1 MENWLLLQI
10 QISIVILA
18 ALVLRGFM
26 SRLPKVYSYTLWL
39 VVFLRL
45 LCPWNIESPV
55 SLIPSEEH
63 LEAFLGW
70 DNDVNS
76 VQYKSPD
83 AALQMPSAL
92 QSYWQGTAPPQTALL
107 TNPGIISPENNQA
120 DTADNMEDAP
130 SLQMPSAEQDSVD
143 LLPGILSGILS
154 NTLTNFSSK
163 LHALQK
169 ILFGIWVAGVLTL
182 WLFNFSSLHRIQRN
196 LKSAVL
202 LEENVWTSNMIR
214 TPFVL
219 GWLKPRIYLPCSL
232 QGKEREYV
240 LCHEKTH
247 IRRKDYLIKNFAFL
261 LTTLYWY
268 HPFVWLAFYFLG
280 QDMEMS
286 CDEVVIKQLGSDIK
300 KQYSQSLLN
309 FAAGSQMSSATPL
322 AFGENGVKQRVK
334 NVLAYKSAKKWIG
347 IIGIVLVVAAGAALL
362 TTRANAGS
370 PADNSGPENT
380 PSEIVSGEN
389 VPEENRNTDLLQPTS
404 SENDSDEN
412 QEVYEEYQAPD
423 GTVYQ
428 VRENGI
434 FEVSPAGTRQLTSVY
449 IGTSPQLQLYGD
461 RLYFMTNVTT
471 NVVTNVVT
479 DVSDTARENY
489 FYNGIGWADPK
500 SGTDG
505 IVNLGINDA
514 ITDFWVYGGYIQCRL
529 QGEDDFSPER
539 HIFILPDD
547 TEMLQLEKLKAAEA
561 EAEALLQK
569 TKKENELLEVTK
581 KKEEQL
587 QALNQARFE
596 QLQQIGSELSLQLT
610 QNPGTLLEVGYHTT
624 EQITAWLDLDMDG
637 TVEEI
642 TIMHDPD
649 VDESYGYVPLDYYV
663 LSAGT
668 GQLNG
673 FAYNMYA
680 GIYAVSLDGATIQLV
695 LYEDG
700 PSADPLSHIIRYQS
714 GQLVE
719 AGTIEDDIRLREIT
733 AEGEIISH
741 IFYYGIQDDYRVVT
755 WQLNKSG
762 KLEEIPQ
769 NTYKLV
775 SQNEITL
782 LKNLPVRSMPVPQ
795 EGIYSGIM
803 GYTIEPQTV
812 RFIAVSSDG
821 NWVQLEAE
829 NGQQGWFQIE
839 DATPPMWGYI
849 ITELGIGADEVF
861 EGLTFLAG

>member
-18 ALVLRGFM
+18 ALVLRGLM
-26 SRLPKVYSYTLWL
+26 GRLPKIYSYILWL

-63 LEAFLGW
+63 LGAFLGW
-70 DNDVNS
+70 DNEVNS

-83 AALQMPSAL
+83 ATLQMPSAL
-92 QSYWQGTAPPQTALL
+92 QPYWQETEPPQTAFP
-107 TNPGIISPENNQA
+107 TNPGIISPENNQ
-120 DTADNMEDAP
+120 TDNTEDAL
-130 SLQMPSAEQDSVD
+130 SSQRPSAAQDYAD
-143 LLPGILSGILS
+143 LLPGILSGIPS
-154 NTLTNFSSK
+154 SSLTDFSSK
-163 LHALQK
+163 LLALQK
-169 ILFGIWVAGVLTL
+169 ILLGIWIVGVFAI
-182 WLFNFSSLHRIQRN
+182 WLFNFSSLHKIRQN
-196 LKSAVL
+196 LKNAVL
-202 LEENVWTSNMIR
+202 LEENVWTSNMIQ

-247 IRRKDYLIKNFAFL
+247 IRRKDYVIKNLAFL

-286 CDEVVIKQLGSDIK
+286 CDEVVIKQLGPDIK
-300 KQYSQSLLN
+300 RQYSQSLLN

-347 IIGIVLVVAAGAALL
+347 IIGIVLVVAAGATLL

-370 PADNSGPENT
+370 SADNNVPENT
-380 PSEIVSGEN
+380 PVENTSGEN
-389 VPEENRNTDLLQPTS
+389 VPEENRNTDLLQPAS
-404 SENDSDEN
+404 SESNSDEN
-412 QEVYEEYQAPD
+412 QEVYEEYQTPD

-428 VRENGI
+428 VRKSGI
-434 FEVSPAGTRQLTSVY
+434 FEVSPAGTRQLTSGY

-489 FYNGIGWADPK
+489 FYNGVGWVDPK

-505 IVNLGINDA
+505 IVNLGINDT

-529 QGEDDFSPER
+529 QGEDDFCSER

-547 TEMLQLEKLKAAEA
+547 TEMLQPEELKAAEA

-569 TKKENELLEVTK
+569 TKKENDLLEVTK

-587 QALNQARFE
+587 QAANQAKLE
-596 QLQQIGSELSLQLT
+596 QLQQNQIGLELSLQLT
-610 QNPGTLLEVGYHTT
+610 QNPGTLLEVGYHST

-663 LSAGT
+663 LIAGT

-680 GIYAVSLDGATIQLV
+680 AIYAVSLDGATIQLV

-782 LKNLPVRSMPVPQ
+782 LENLPVRSMPVPP

-849 ITELGIGADEVF
+849 ITELGMGADEVF